1 MSVVGKASGVS
12 TASGLHSS
20 TEQDSKAGNQ
30 TSLKGFEGTHKAC
43 SHDSTKQLYEVA
55 AATNELSH
63 NDRVA
68 VCSPCLQ
75 MHVSNSMHGGD
86 SQQRAIHPGAS
97 SREHDGPVDSTTGV
111 DPCGDA
117 PFGCENHSGASVS
130 GARCYQDATE
140 SCPDESGEGV
150 VKLSSFDVSE
160 QERIFRD
167 IQMRKASISH
177 SLRRNHRHAA
187 KRGIA
192 KVKGRSMKGGQM
204 SISSMFT
211 QHALSNKDGVDGKN
225 NIS

>member
-1 MSVVGKASGVS
+1 MS
-12 TASGLHSS
+12 TASELHSS
-20 TEQDSKAGNQ
+20 TEQDTKAGDQ
-30 TSLKGFEGTHKAC
+30 TPLKGFEGGHKAC
-43 SHDSTKQLYEVA
+43 SHDSTKQLCEAA

-63 NDRVA
+63 IDRVA
-68 VCSPCLQ
+68 VYTPYLQ

-86 SQQRAIHPGAS
+86 SEQRAIHPGAS

-111 DPCGDA
+111 DPFGDA
-117 PFGCENHSGASVS
+117 PFGWEDHSAASVL

-177 SLRRNHRHAA
+177 SSRRNHRHAA

-192 KVKGRSMKGGQM
+192 KVKGRGMKGGQM

-211 QHALSNKDGVDGKN
+211 QHALTNKNGVDGKN